1 MTLEEQKNLAV
12 SLKKCSVYEMFL
24 FHLVDDDEELAQI
37 YTECRDGT
45 RMCGHCKVLAAERT
59 EKFLKEHQELR
70 EVAKDRLDEYGL

>member
-1 MTLEEQKNLAV
+1 
-12 SLKKCSVYEMFL
+12 MFL

-37 YTECRDGT
+37 YTECREGT
-45 RMCGHCKVLAAERT
+45 RMCGHCKALAAERT